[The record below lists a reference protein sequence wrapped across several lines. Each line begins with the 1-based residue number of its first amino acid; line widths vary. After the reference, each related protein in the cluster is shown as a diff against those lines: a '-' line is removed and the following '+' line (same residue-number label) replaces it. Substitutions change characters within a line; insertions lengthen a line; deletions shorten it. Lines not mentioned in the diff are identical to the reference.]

1 MRVHDDAQST
11 MTDSL
16 RCLETKVPPP
26 LIALVIVAG
35 MWLVTWVT
43 PVVPLAEFVLV
54 PIACVL
60 AAGGMAFALAGS
72 LAFRRAGTT
81 VNPLKPE
88 RASQLVVSGVYR
100 ITRNPMY
107 LGLLL
112 GLVALAVYFAAPLAL
127 AGPVVFA
134 AYIHRFQI
142 KPEERALEAKFGSAY
157 VDYKQRVRR
166 WL

>member
-1 MRVHDDAQST
+1 
-11 MTDSL
+11 MTRMTLIDSL
-16 RCLETKVPPP
+16 RFLEAKVPPP
-26 LIALVIVAG
+26 LVALVTAVG
-35 MWLVTWVT
+35 MWLATWVT
-43 PVVPLAEFVLV
+43 PVVPEAGFVRV

-60 AAGGMAFALAGS
+60 AAGDVAFGLAGS

-88 RASQLVVSGVYR
+88 RTSQLVISGVYR

-112 GLVALAVYFAAPLAL
+112 GLVALAAYLAAPLTL
-127 AGPVVFA
+127 AGPAVFA

-142 KPEERALEAKFGSAY
+142 KPEERALEVKFGSAY
-157 VDYKQRVRR
+157 IDYRQRVRR

>member
-1 MRVHDDAQST
+1 MI
-11 MTDSL
+11 DSL

-26 LIALVIVAG
+26 LVALVIAAG
-35 MWLVTWVT
+35 MWLAASVT
-43 PVVPLAEFVLV
+43 PIVPLANLV
-54 PIACVL
+54 RVPVAGGL
-60 AAGGMAFALAGS
+60 AASGVAFGVAGS

-88 RASQLVVSGVYR
+88 RASQLVISGVYR

-112 GLVALAVYFAAPLAL
+112 GLVALAAYFAAPLAL
-127 AGPVVFA
+127 AGPVIFA

-142 KPEERALEAKFGSAY
+142 KPEERALEAKFGNAY
-157 VDYKQRVRR
+157 ADYKQRVRR

>member
-1 MRVHDDAQST
+1 MTVRDDAQSNT
-11 MTDSL
+11 VDSL

-26 LIALVIVAG
+26 VVALVIVAG
-35 MWLVTWVT
+35 MWLLAWVT
-43 PVVPLAEFVLV
+43 PVVPLADFLRV

-60 AAGGMAFALAGS
+60 AAGGLAFGLAGS

-88 RASQLVVSGVYR
+88 RASQLVISGVYR

-112 GLVALAVYFAAPLAL
+112 GLVALAAYLAAPLTL
-127 AGPVVFA
+127 AGPALFA
-134 AYIHRFQI
+134 MYTHRFQI
-142 KPEERALEAKFGSAY
+142 KPEERALEAKFGSTY
-157 VDYKQRVRR
+157 IGYRQRVRR

>member
-1 MRVHDDAQST
+1 MI
-11 MTDSL
+11 DSL

-26 LIALVIVAG
+26 LVALVIAAG
-35 MWLVTWVT
+35 MWLVTSVT
-43 PVVPLAEFVLV
+43 PIVPLTDFVRV
-54 PIACVL
+54 PVAGVL
-60 AAGGMAFALAGS
+60 AACGVAFGLAGS

-88 RASQLVVSGVYR
+88 RASRLVTSGVYR

-112 GLVALAVYFAAPLAL
+112 GMVALAAYFAAPSAL
-127 AGPVVFA
+127 TGPVIFA
-134 AYIHRFQI
+134 MYVVRFQI
-142 KPEERALEAKFGSAY
+142 EPEERALEAKFGSAY
-157 VDYKQRVRR
+157 ADYKRRVRR

>member
-1 MRVHDDAQST
+1 MTVRDDAQGNRV
-11 MTDSL
+11 DSL

-26 LIALVIVAG
+26 AVALVIVAG
-35 MWLVTWVT
+35 MWLLAWVT
-43 PVVPLAEFVLV
+43 PVVPLAELVRV

-60 AAGGMAFALAGS
+60 AAGGLAFGLAGS

-88 RASQLVVSGVYR
+88 RASQLVISGVYR

-112 GLVALAVYFAAPLAL
+112 GLAALALYFAAPLAL

-157 VDYKQRVRR
+157 IDYKQRVRR

>member
-1 MRVHDDAQST
+1 MTMHDGPNGASVEL
-11 MTDSL
+11 L
-16 RCLETKVPPP
+16 RRLETKVPPP
-26 LIALVIVAG
+26 LVALVIVAG
-35 MWLVTWVT
+35 MWLLAWVT
-43 PVVPLAEFVLV
+43 PVVPLAVFARV

-60 AAGGMAFALAGS
+60 AAGGLAFGLAGS

-88 RASQLVVSGVYR
+88 RASQLVDSGVYR

-112 GLVALAVYFAAPLAL
+112 ALIGLAVYLAAPLAL
-127 AGPVVFA
+127 PGPVVFA
-134 AYIHRFQI
+134 GYIHRFQI
-142 KPEERALEAKFGSAY
+142 KPEERALEAKFGSVY

>member
-1 MRVHDDAQST
+1 
-11 MTDSL
+11 MTSIDSL
-16 RCLETKVPPP
+16 RFLEAKVPPP
-26 LIALVIVAG
+26 LVALVTAVG
-35 MWLVTWVT
+35 MWLATWVT
-43 PVVPLAEFVLV
+43 PVVPEAGFVRL
-54 PIACVL
+54 PIACAL
-60 AAGGMAFALAGS
+60 AAAGVALGIAGS
-72 LAFRRAGTT
+72 LAFRAAGTT

-88 RASQLVVSGVYR
+88 RASHLVVAGVYR

-112 GLVALAVYFAAPLAL
+112 GLAALAAYLAALLAL

-134 AYIHRFQI
+134 VYIHRFQI

-157 VDYKQRVRR
+157 IDYRQRVRR

>member
-1 MRVHDDAQST
+1 MF
-11 MTDSL
+11 DSL
-16 RCLETKVPPP
+16 RRLENKVPPP
-26 LIALVIVAG
+26 LVALVIVAG
-35 MWLVTWVT
+35 MWLVAWVT
-43 PVVPLAEFVLV
+43 PVVPLGALV
-54 PIACVL
+54 RVPVACVL
-60 AAGGMAFALAGS
+60 AALGVAFALAGS

-88 RASQLVVSGVYR
+88 RASQLVISGVYR

-112 GLVALAVYFAAPLAL
+112 GLVALAVYLAAPMAL

-134 AYIHRFQI
+134 GYIHRFQI
-142 KPEERALEAKFGSAY
+142 KPEERALEAKFSSVY